1 MNQRPKYPTN
11 RPGSRQAAGES
22 AGGQNLAPTTAAQV
36 LVQGLA
42 RLAEGQR
49 CFADEFGL
57 NYGRVFRDEFE
68 QFKGK
73 NPETV
78 IRQWLKEGESGTR
91 RLQGLLDD
99 LLRHQLALVGALEG
113 IAVETVEQLSPQR
126 IEKSS
131 PGLLGLRPF
140 AWRCY
145 RKLHRQY
152 VQNQQLRHQNLVLTG
167 FVTGYIRER
176 EKQSQ
181 SS

>member
-1 MNQRPKYPTN
+1 MDQRPKQT
-11 RPGSRQAAGES
+11 GSRSSTTES
-22 AGGQNLAPTTAAQV
+22 LPCRKSPVPTAAKV

-49 CFADEFGL
+49 CFAEEFGL

-78 IRQWLKEGESGTR
+78 IRQWLKEGDKGIRS
-91 RLQGLLDD
+91 LQGLFDD
-99 LLRHQLALVGALEG
+99 LLRHQLALVGALE
-113 IAVETVEQLSPQR
+113 AVAAEAVEQLSPQR
-126 IEKSS
+126 VEKASL
-131 PGLLGLRPF
+131 GLLGLRPF

-152 VQNQQLRHQNLVLTG
+152 VQNHQLRHQNLVLNG
-167 FVTGYIRER
+167 FVAGYIRER
-176 EKQSQ
+176 EKQNNPS
-181 SS
+181 

>member
-1 MNQRPKYPTN
+1 MPTV
-11 RPGSRQAAGES
+11 
-22 AGGQNLAPTTAAQV
+22 AQV

-49 CFADEFGL
+49 CFAEEFGL

-68 QFKGK
+68 PFKGK

-78 IRQWLKEGESGTR
+78 IRQWLKDGDNGIQ

-99 LLRHQLALVGALEG
+99 LLQHQLAMVGALEG
-113 IAVETVEQLSPQR
+113 VAAEAVEQLSPQR
-126 IEKSS
+126 IEKAS
-131 PGLLGLRPF
+131 PGLLGMRPF

-152 VQNQQLRHQNLVLTG
+152 VQNHQLRHQNLVLNG

-176 EKQSQ
+176 EKQNNPS
-181 SS
+181 

>member
-1 MNQRPKYPTN
+1 MDQRPKPHPLTT
-11 RPGSRQAAGES
+11 ES
-22 AGGQNLAPTTAAQV
+22 SPHQKPAVPTAAKV

-42 RLAEGQR
+42 RLVEGQR
-49 CFADEFGL
+49 CFAEEFGM

-73 NPETV
+73 KVENV
-78 IRQWLKEGESGTR
+78 IRQWLNDGNNGIL

-113 IAVETVEQLSPQR
+113 IAAEAVDQLSPQR
-126 IEKSS
+126 VEKAS
-131 PGLLGLRPF
+131 PGLLGMRHF

-152 VQNQQLRHQNLVLTG
+152 VQSPQLRHQNLVLNG

-176 EKQSQ
+176 EKQNQPS
-181 SS
+181 